1 MKLRKMAAALA
12 MSALMVCTLG
22 AMAGCSNSEQVIRE
36 GTVEFLDHYKNV
48 DEVAVGEVDDA
59 LPASQAE
66 MLGIESEELAQ
77 AMLEGFDYTLD
88 DVKVDGDNAEAVVT
102 VTCKNLSNLT
112 TEINDLQSE
121 VRSDSSLVAGMGTDE
136 LFQWLGDK
144 LMEYINNAPI
154 ETHEPITL
162 DFRLN
167 GNTWEMTQSSQAA
180 LSSLIAG

>member
-1 MKLRKMAAALA
+1 M
-12 MSALMVCTLG
+12 
-22 AMAGCSNSEQVIRE
+22 I
-36 GTVEFLDHYKNV
+36 
-48 DEVAVGEVDDA
+48 
-59 LPASQAE
+59 
-66 MLGIESEELAQ
+66 
-77 AMLEGFDYTLD
+77 
-88 DVKVDGDNAEAVVT
+88 
-102 VTCKNLSNLT
+102 LSNLT

-121 VRSDSSLVAGMGTDE
+121 VRSDPSLVAGMGTDE

-154 ETHEPITL
+154 ETHEPLTL